1 MSARKFLSM
10 LPLQDQGLF
19 RKALNGAAFASDVLC
34 HFNDTGSDLCKF
46 RGERDSRKHRF
57 WACPAF
63 HAEKSELSA
72 DFLQL
77 VDRLPACLTQ
87 AGWAIPSET
96 HDEWWSYLIELQ
108 HGPPRSLQC
117 VWMDGLGW
125 VDLFT
130 GGSCCL
136 PTSEEVRFASWSVCR
151 ANPDVTL
158 QDSDNHNCHSW
169 CATGSFAVSIPC
181 RTVRC
186 GSSYFVGS
194 LLWLQKQVVDRLS
207 RCCHKTPR
215 PVGWNVETSDQL

>member
-1 MSARKFLSM
+1 MDYSERCQHPGLVGRFLFHERCISRVILRAEASWLYFGAAKVSSRPCFEGLSQADPMSARKFLSM

-87 AGWAIPSET
+87 TGWAIP
-96 HDEWWSYLIELQ
+96 LMV
-108 HGPPRSLQC
+108 G
-117 VWMDGLGW
+117 M
-125 VDLFT
+125 
-130 GGSCCL
+130 
-136 PTSEEVRFASWSVCR
+136 
-151 ANPDVTL
+151 
-158 QDSDNHNCHSW
+158 
-169 CATGSFAVSIPC
+169 PC
-181 RTVRC
+181 
-186 GSSYFVGS
+186 
-194 LLWLQKQVVDRLS
+194 KS
-207 RCCHKTPR
+207 RCDVAR
-215 PVGWNVETSDQL
+215 Q